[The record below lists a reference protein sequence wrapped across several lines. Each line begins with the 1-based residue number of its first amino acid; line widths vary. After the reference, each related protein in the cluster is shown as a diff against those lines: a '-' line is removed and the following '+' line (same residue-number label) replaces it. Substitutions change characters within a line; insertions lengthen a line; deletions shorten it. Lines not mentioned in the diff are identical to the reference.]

1 MEFFEDLVHNL
12 DERQSWEFLGRH
24 KLGRIGFHMVE
35 KVEVL
40 PINFKVHDRRIYF
53 RTAEGS
59 KLLGILLDSD
69 VAFEVDEWHG
79 REAASVVVHG
89 NCREL
94 PADIADDLRETIKPW
109 IAVPK
114 SHVMVI
120 EPTSIT
126 GRRFTLQEDHS
137 SDT

>member
-1 MEFFEDLVHNL
+1 MEFFEDLVQTM
-12 DERQSWEFLGRH
+12 DQTEAWAFLGRH
-24 KLGRIGFHMVE
+24 ELGRIGFHIVE

-40 PINFKVHDRRIYF
+40 PINYKVHGRNIYF

-79 REAASVVVHG
+79 TKAASVVLHG

-94 PADIADDLRETIKPW
+94 TEDIAEDLRETIEPW

-120 EPTSIT
+120 EPSTIS
-126 GRRFTLQEDHS
+126 GRRFQLDNEHNSQD
-137 SDT
+137 

>member
-1 MEFFEDLVHNL
+1 MEFYEDLVQTM
-12 DERQSWEFLGRH
+12 DETEAWAFLGRH
-24 KLGRIGFHMVE
+24 ELGRIGFHIVE

-40 PINFKVHDRRIYF
+40 PINYKVHGRNIYF

-79 REAASVVVHG
+79 DRAASVVVHG

-94 PADIADDLRETIKPW
+94 TEDIADDLRETIEPW
-109 IAVPK
+109 IATPK

-120 EPTSIT
+120 EPSTIS
-126 GRRFTLQEDHS
+126 GRSFQLQSEHDS
-137 SDT
+137 AN